1 MVQSKEYKDGQQSH
15 YRTQVDHVT
24 RQSCSYFSIRVFLK
38 ESTLVSTSAHGE
50 IREDIIE
57 VSGYANVVPHGAEL

>member
-1 MVQSKEYKDGQQSH
+1 MLDVNGNILSH
-15 YRTQVDHVT
+15 FLMLQADHL
-24 RQSCSYFSIRVFLK
+24 SDEPCSYLKHARVFH
-38 ESTLVSTSAHGE
+38 ESLNLVSTSARGE